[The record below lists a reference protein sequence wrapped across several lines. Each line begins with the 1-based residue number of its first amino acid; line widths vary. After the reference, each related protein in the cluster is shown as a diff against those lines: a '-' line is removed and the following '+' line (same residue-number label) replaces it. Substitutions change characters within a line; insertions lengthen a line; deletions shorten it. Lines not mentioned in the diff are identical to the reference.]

1 MVTVLYV
8 IVHVDLCVSW
18 LSLSVSSSDLVLLL
32 EDMLS
37 SSIRKTKPLESAR
50 DKYCNELLVNISKDL
65 NNKHLLQGLA
75 G

>member
-50 DKYCNELLVNISKDL
+50 DKY
-65 NNKHLLQGLA
+65 
-75 G
+75 